1 LPDIPTLVE
10 SGIPAESTF
19 WQALFAPAGTPVDI
33 VNKLNAATHAI
44 VAEPETRAWYLK
56 IGAELGASSPE
67 QLAATVRQEM
77 EKWSKIANDIG
88 LDRN

>member
-1 LPDIPTLVE
+1 ME

-19 WQALFAPAGTPVDI
+19 WQALFAPAGTPVEI
-33 VNKLNAATHAI
+33 VKKLNAAAHAI

-56 IGAELGASSPE
+56 IGAELGASSPDE
-67 QLAATVRQEM
+67 LGAMMRQDM

-88 LDRN
+88 LERN